1 MPFTGSHPAA
11 VLPLLRLGLP
21 ASALVIGSI
30 APDLPYYLPT
40 PVTAVQTHT
49 LAGVFGA
56 NLLLGLSAFLVWHLL
71 LVPPLLWAAPEGLQ
85 RRIPTDLRRGLA
97 GRLHSAADLARVCV
111 AVVLGALTH
120 VVWDAFTHSG
130 MWGTR
135 MLPWLST
142 SVGGLALY
150 RWLHVVSSVIGLAG
164 LAWFAVRWWRSAPAA
179 GDCAPI
185 PPGLRWGL
193 AAGLFGWAA
202 WAAARVGAGQLLAP
216 GPVNVPYLPVDIL
229 IQFFSTLTVGML
241 GAAVVWHVAQEFL
254 ADRDPPPSGSGQVAH
269 PQEQVAPGPL
279 ASSAS
284 ADTGQPTAPPR
295 ASQATEP

>member
-1 MPFTGSHPAA
+1 
-11 VLPLLRLGLP
+11 
-21 ASALVIGSI
+21 
-30 APDLPYYLPT
+30 
-40 PVTAVQTHT
+40 
-49 LAGVFGA
+49 
-56 NLLLGLSAFLVWHLL
+56 
-71 LVPPLLWAAPEGLQ
+71 
-85 RRIPTDLRRGLA
+85 
-97 GRLHSAADLARVCV
+97 V

-150 RWLHVVSSVIGLAG
+150 RWLHVASSVIGLAG
-164 LAWFAVRWWRSAPAA
+164 LAWFAVRWWRTAPAV

-193 AAGLFGWAA
+193 AVGLLGTAG

-241 GAAVVWHVAQEFL
+241 GAAVVWHLAQAFL
-254 ADRDPPPSGSGQVAH
+254 AGRRPVRAESPQGAEPGSPPAAVRD
-269 PQEQVAPGPL
+269 
-279 ASSAS
+279 
-284 ADTGQPTAPPR
+284 GQPAAQPGTWDRP
-295 ASQATEP
+295 